1 MSLNLEL
8 ALNPSIRPAFVTAT
22 NAVIPLV
29 NIHTPHLLENLLN
42 LINILNNFHLLFAII
57 SCAYILSTMLKK
69 FIYYH

>member
-1 MSLNLEL
+1 MSLEL
-8 ALNPSIRPAFVTAT
+8 ALNPSIRPAFITAT

-29 NIHTPHLLENLLN
+29 NIHAPSILQNAT
-42 LINILNNFHLLFAII
+42 NILNNFHLFFAIV

>member
-29 NIHTPHLLENLLN
+29 NIHAPILLQNLSN
-42 LINILNNFHLLFAII
+42 LYNFHLFFAII
-57 SCAYILSTMLKK
+57 SCAFILSTIIDKI
-69 FIYYH
+69 IYYH

>member
-1 MSLNLEL
+1 MSLEL

-29 NIHTPHLLENLLN
+29 NIHAPSILQNAT
-42 LINILNNFHLLFAII
+42 NILNNFHLFFAIV
-57 SCAYILSTMLKK
+57 SCAYILSTILKK